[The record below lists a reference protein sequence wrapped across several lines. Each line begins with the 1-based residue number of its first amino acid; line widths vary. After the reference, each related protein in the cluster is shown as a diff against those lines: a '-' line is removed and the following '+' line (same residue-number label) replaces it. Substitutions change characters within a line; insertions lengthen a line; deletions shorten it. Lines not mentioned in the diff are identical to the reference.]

1 MIYLSN
7 AYISAV
13 FGENYIQFDDK
24 WILLMSSKSV
34 YKVKYLKNK
43 KSARSAV
50 FNPEQYKYAPK
61 K

>member
-1 MIYLSN
+1 MVYLSK
-7 AYISAV
+7 AYMSAV
-13 FGENYIQFDDK
+13 FGGYYIEFDDK
-24 WILLMSSKSV
+24 WILLMSSKSI
-34 YKVKYLKNK
+34 YKVKYLNNK